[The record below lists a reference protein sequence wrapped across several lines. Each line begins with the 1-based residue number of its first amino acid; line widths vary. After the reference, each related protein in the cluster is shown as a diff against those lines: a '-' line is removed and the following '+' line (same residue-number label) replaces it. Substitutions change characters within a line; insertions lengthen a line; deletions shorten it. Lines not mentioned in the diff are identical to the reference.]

1 MLGPLPSSWAA
12 PSIWYDAV
20 LAPKRKPGGSRGR
33 DTGII
38 VSVTVVV
45 RRGLDRFVSREPGRQ
60 TRHSFSFGASYD
72 PERVSFGP
80 LVTLNDDLLGTGTGY
95 DAHEHTDVVLVTWVV
110 TGALV
115 HTDAEGT
122 STQRAGELAVT
133 RAGTGI
139 THSERAADSATRFLQ
154 AWLTPGAPGGEPARR
169 TTTPDLAGDS
179 LVAAATESDLGVP
192 GATLFLAAVPAGATV
207 DLPEAPL
214 RYAFVVSGALVR
226 SSLAEPLA
234 AGDAFEI
241 RDEGAVAVT
250 TAVPSQLMVWT
261 FAA

>member
-1 MLGPLPSSWAA
+1 
-12 PSIWYDAV
+12 
-20 LAPKRKPGGSRGR
+20 
-33 DTGII
+33 

-45 RRGLDRFVSREPGRQ
+45 RRGLHRFVSREAGRQ
-60 TRHSFSFGASYD
+60 TRHSFSFGPSYD
-72 PERVSFGP
+72 AERVSFGP
-80 LVTLNDDLLGTGTGY
+80 LVALNDDLLGTGVGY
-95 DAHEHTDVVLVTWVV
+95 DAHEHADVVLVTWVV
-110 TGALV
+110 SGALA
-115 HTDAEGT
+115 HTDDEGT
-122 STQRAGELAVT
+122 STLRAGQLAVT

-154 AWLTPGAPGGEPARR
+154 AWLKPGSPAGEPARR
-169 TTTPDLAGDS
+169 TTTPDLTGGS
-179 LVAAATESDLGVP
+179 LVEVAGESDLGVP
-192 GATLFLAAVPAGATV
+192 AATLFLADLAAGVTV
-207 DLPEAPL
+207 DLPDAPL

-250 TAVPSQLMVWT
+250 TAVPTQLMVWT